1 MSRYQKMTILEI
13 VRTLTHLNTKQEEL
27 VKEIDECYAEL
38 DRRDQI
44 PTPREIRIA
53 TWVPHDHAAVQHR
66 DGKEPWCNVC
76 HKTEDGSD
84 PVSKIGI
91 YPPGYKGSLDE

>member
-1 MSRYQKMTILEI
+1 MSDYRRMTTREI
-13 VRTLTHLNTKQEEL
+13 VRELVSLSAKGEEL
-27 VKEIDECYAEL
+27 ARAIDECYAEL

-44 PTPREIRIA
+44 QTPREIRI
-53 TWVPHDHAAVQHR
+53 TTPVPHDHAAVQHR

-76 HKTEDGSD
+76 NKTEDGRD

-91 YPPGYKGSLDE
+91 YPPRLQGSPQ